1 MHAYIDPFFNHPN
14 VCKSA
19 SMPVLSVVCDSTTSS
34 NSLDL
39 IKDGLISQTL
49 HGTGIMNHLPISWV
63 NVGECSIIFHF
74 SSATFF
80 SFFSWLLIPA
90 LPYGPPEC
98 PTTMHKLTSIHSHML
113 PSHGQL
119 ALFLG
124 APCRSVGQQW
134 SCGAIHFW
142 SIFKWLFSQKGH
154 QFGGTPRCSKYH
166 VCMRPSRQ

>member
-1 MHAYIDPFFNHPN
+1 MHTLTPFFNHPN

-80 SFFSWLLIPA
+80 SFFFMAS
-90 LPYGPPEC
+90 
-98 PTTMHKLTSIHSHML
+98 HSS
-113 PSHGQL
+113 PS
-119 ALFLG
+119 
-124 APCRSVGQQW
+124 VW
-134 SCGAIHFW
+134 
-142 SIFKWLFSQKGH
+142 
-154 QFGGTPRCSKYH
+154 
-166 VCMRPSRQ
+166 PSRVSNNDAQIDLNPLPHVAQPRPARPLPRRPVPVGWAAVVMWSHSFLEHLQMVVFPERSPVWWNAKVF